1 MANTQQCLAIAVEIG
16 ASRGRVPELGSLGRS
31 MRMFQKLTTAI
42 RETWFFWG
50 FFLVLGFMTGRQTET
65 SQIPPRADLL
75 ISLTFAL
82 LLAFWVS
89 LDARRRQRKM
99 GYGFPALV
107 FFIWPIFAPIY
118 LFQTRG
124 VRAFLSLFAFAAMLL
139 VTAGIGAGIGVMT
152 K

>member
-1 MANTQQCLAIAVEIG
+1 
-16 ASRGRVPELGSLGRS
+16 
-31 MRMFQKLTTAI
+31 MFQKLTKAL
-42 RETWFFWG
+42 RETWFFWP
-50 FFLVLGFMTGRQTET
+50 FFLLIGFMTGRETET
-65 SQIPPRADLL
+65 WQIPPRADLL

-82 LLAFWVS
+82 LVAFWVV
-89 LDARRRQRKM
+89 LDARRRERQM

-124 VRAFLSLFAFAAMLL
+124 VRAFLSLFAFVAMLF

-152 K
+152 T